1 MTKFRGGYIFKIFE
15 GTVEPVL
22 REMPV
27 PEKIVIPYS
36 ESPLDTLAPCV
47 KEGDA
52 VSAGVKILESKG
64 PPVTALVSPVNGTV
78 SKIDNGTITITTDGS
93 SAFKPVKGHPREPWH
108 LNRTELFDLFCETGC
123 HLLLDSHYASIKSC
137 DAVRNVIVNA
147 VHNSPL
153 NQGWT
158 PEIFGDNLLVSNGLR
173 TLAALFHDAEIVL
186 AINKRNKKQF
196 EVPGIQK
203 YAKISVMSDRY
214 PQEHPELLSRD
225 TVNKR
230 LISPDGVA
238 DASILVVH
246 FSAMIQIAEV
256 MTQGRPLIDRIVLI
270 AGTGVSSPAWYRIR
284 IGTTFEE
291 LNIRL
296 FKWGYQGP
304 WRIIRG
310 NVFSGEALESL
321 DVTVMFSDNEI
332 SVINEHAERDLFRF
346 MMPGFAADSYSKV
359 TVANFISI
367 LPKKI
372 ETNIHGGVRPCVQ
385 CNYCDEVCPVNLYPF
400 LIWKHAEVDEI
411 EESFRLRPYDCIEC
425 GLCDYVC
432 PSKIEISQSVK
443 KAKEEYRMLRR
454 IDEVS
459 D

>member
-1 MTKFRGGYIFKIFE
+1 MRFKGGYKFKKFE
-15 GTVEPVL
+15 GTAEPVL
-22 REMPV
+22 HEMPV
-27 PEKIVIPYS
+27 PEKIVILYS
-36 ESPLDTLAPCV
+36 EILLDTLVPCV

-64 PPVTALVSPVNGTV
+64 PPVTTLVSPVNGTV

-93 SAFKPVKGHPREPWH
+93 SAFKPVKGHTREPWH
-108 LNRTELFDLFCETGC
+108 LNRAEVFDLFCETGC
-123 HLLLDSHYASIKSC
+123 RLLLDSRFASIKSC
-137 DAVRNVIVNA
+137 DTVRNVIVNA

-196 EVPGIQK
+196 EIPGIEK

-225 TVNKR
+225 TVDRR

-238 DASILVVH
+238 DASILVVP
-246 FSAMIQIAEV
+246 FSDMILIAEV
-256 MTQGRPLIDRIVLI
+256 MTQGRPLIDRIVRI
-270 AGTGVSSPAWYRIR
+270 AGPGVSKPGWYRVR

-291 LNIRL
+291 LNTHL
-296 FKWGYQGP
+296 FKQDHQGP

-310 NVFSGEALESL
+310 DVFFGEGFESL
-321 DVTVMFSDNEI
+321 DGSVMFSDREI
-332 SVINEHAERDLFRF
+332 SVIREHAVRVLFSF
-346 MMPGFAADSYSKV
+346 MRPGIAADSYSK
-359 TVANFISI
+359 TTLAEYISI
-367 LPKKI
+367 LPRKL
-372 ETNIHGGVRPCVQ
+372 ETSVHGGVRPCVQ
-385 CNYCDEVCPVNLYPF
+385 CNYCDEVCPVDIYPF
-400 LIWKHAEVDEI
+400 LIWKHMGVEEA

-432 PSKIEISQSVK
+432 PSKIDISPSVK
-443 KAKEEYRMLRR
+443 RAKDEYLRLRR
-454 IDEVS
+454 ADEVS

>member
-1 MTKFRGGYIFKIFE
+1 MRFKGGYIFKKFE
-15 GTVEPVL
+15 GTAEPVL

-36 ESPLDTLAPCV
+36 ESPFDTLAPCV

-64 PPVTALVSPVNGTV
+64 PSVIALVSPVNGTV

-108 LNRTELFDLFCETGC
+108 LNPSEVFDLFCQTGC
-123 HLLLDSHYASIKSC
+123 RFLLDSRFASIKNC
-137 DAVRNVIVNA
+137 DAVKNIIVNA

-153 NQGWT
+153 NQAWT
-158 PEIFGDNLLVSNGLR
+158 PEIFGNNTLVSNGLR

-203 YAKISVMSDRY
+203 YAKICVMSDRY

-225 TVNKR
+225 TVNR
-230 LISPDGVA
+230 RIISPDGVT
-238 DASILVVH
+238 DVSILVV
-246 FSAMIQIAEV
+246 AYADMIQIAEV
-256 MTQGRPLIDRIVLI
+256 LTQGRPLIDRIVRI
-270 AGTGVSSPAWYRIR
+270 AGHGVSKPGWYRVR

-291 LNIRL
+291 LNKHL
-296 FKWGYQGP
+296 FKQDYRGP

-310 NVFSGEALESL
+310 DVFSGEGFESL
-321 DVTVMFSDNEI
+321 DGSVMFSDHEI
-332 SVINEHAERDLFRF
+332 SVIREHAVRVLFSF
-346 MMPGFAADSYSKV
+346 MRPGIAADSYSKS
-359 TVANFISI
+359 TLAEYISI
-367 LPKKI
+367 IPRKL
-372 ETNIHGGVRPCVQ
+372 ETNVHGGVRPCVQ
-385 CNYCDEVCPVNLYPF
+385 CNYCDEVCPVDIYPF
-400 LIWKHAEVDEI
+400 LIWKHMGVEEV

-432 PSKIEISQSVK
+432 PSKIDISTSVK
-443 KAKEEYRMLRR
+443 KAKDEYIKQKAEEG
-454 IDEVS
+454 
-459 D
+459 